1 MIFVTA
7 MALKVFP
14 LRRHQRHECLES
26 PFLFLCSRYRN
37 DNSMNA
43 DNLHDNTSSGGIL
56 DRMQSAY
63 TAVRNWWRNAGEMI
77 QEGDELEHIFEGK

>member
-1 MIFVTA
+1 
-7 MALKVFP
+7 
-14 LRRHQRHECLES
+14 
-26 PFLFLCSRYRN
+26 
-37 DNSMNA
+37 MNA

-77 QEGDELEHIFEGK
+77 QEGDELEHIFEGKKWIFVVNLSLLIISL